1 MYANLE
7 VRVKR
12 NRLAERHPAENEG
25 PITFF
30 HAWFVKFERQHV
42 VIGTDKNDGESSYA
56 EPGAHVRLPL
66 KGRRIDIGADF

>member
-12 NRLAERHPAENEG
+12 NRLAKRHPAENET

-30 HAWFVKFERQHV
+30 HAWYVKFERDHV
-42 VIGTDKNDGESSYA
+42 VIGIDKHDGGSNYA
-56 EPGAHVRLPL
+56 EPGRPVRLAL
-66 KGRRIDIGADF
+66 RGRTVDIGADF